1 MNYLLDTCV
10 VSELIKPKAERRVL
24 EWVNGRPEHRLHLSV
39 LTLGELHK
47 GIARLDAS
55 PRRRQLEKWL
65 AEDVRK
71 RFAGRIVV
79 LDEATAASLIDSIAD
94 HYRDGAVIVISH
106 RGEDLRRA
114 TRRVTML
121 EGEPRDDHRR
131 FERSRREVM

>member
-1 MNYLLDTCV
+1 MSDGDRD
-10 VSELIKPKAERRVL
+10 EAFDE
-24 EWVNGRPEHRLHLSV
+24 EE
-39 LTLGELHK
+39 
-47 GIARLDAS
+47 
-55 PRRRQLEKWL
+55 L
-65 AEDVRK
+65 AEGFDDEREFK
-71 RFAGRIVV
+71 FDEPPEG

-121 EGEPRDDHRR
+121 EGELRDDHRR